1 MSLHSSDTPV
11 LNWREI
17 AQLTEAYREKVE
29 GLFLDRIIVPDR
41 THFPSG
47 YLKGEWALR
56 LTGRKRECCLL
67 ISVRTRHPYIALL
80 EGKGPKAATQA
91 THSAFDLTLSK
102 QLKGAKLLQLQALP
116 RERTVILWFTHSDLA
131 TTAHSKSRLGLVL
144 NLIPAAPEAL
154 LVSADSE
161 TSSKAP
167 HQGWPIVSRSR
178 AKFTPSDV
186 YLPPD
191 GSQAPDNLPFRHE
204 LVQNA
209 DKPDTFYHAIEKTL
223 ENEAF
228 ELRLR
233 TVEKKLKELLKTSAE
248 RIHQSETAIREAER
262 ESNWQYFADALKHS
276 LGNFPECIPDDE
288 AKPNQTKP
296 NQAKSKWVRIVP
308 DYLTGETLRVPCNPQ
323 LSPTEQVEA
332 YYQLARRKTRRID
345 EARARYESFRE
356 NGERFEAVLSEL
368 SKLAIQRL
376 RTPDGLTGPA
386 LAGPALAWP
395 ALERIERAAQIAPSG
410 RPKSDRGT
418 KGIKGSQWG
427 DHWLGKNF
435 ISKDGGSI
443 WVGRNKTENLE
454 LTFKRARGNDV
465 WMHVRGRPSAHI
477 LIPVQ
482 PGKSVSLDTLLDA
495 ANLCIY
501 YSGGEN
507 WGKTEIDYTFKK
519 HVKRIKDSSEAS
531 YTHNKTL
538 LVEPDSARLKRLL
551 SGDDWIKKS

>member
-17 AQLTEAYREKVE
+17 AQLTETYREKVE
-29 GLFLDRIIVPDR
+29 GLFLDRIIVPER
-41 THFPSG
+41 PRFPAG
-47 YLKGEWALR
+47 YLKGEWAIR

-67 ISVRTRHPYIALL
+67 ISVRTRHSYIALL
-80 EGKGPKAATQA
+80 EGKGPRAATQA

-102 QLKGAKLLQLQALP
+102 QLKGAKLLQVQALP
-116 RERTVILWFTHSDLA
+116 RERTVILWFTHPDL
-131 TTAHSKSRLGLVL
+131 TTPAAHSKARLGLVL
-144 NLIPAAPEAL
+144 NMIPAAPEAL
-154 LVSADSE
+154 LISANSE
-161 TSSKAP
+161 ASI
-167 HQGWPIVSRSR
+167 GWPIISRSR

-191 GSQAPDNLPFRHE
+191 GSQAPDKLPFRHE
-204 LVQNA
+204 LVQNVEEPHA
-209 DKPDTFYHAIEKTL
+209 FSHAIEKAL
-223 ENEAF
+223 EQEAF

-233 TVEKKLKELLKTSAE
+233 SIEKKLKELVKTSAE
-248 RIHQSETAIREAER
+248 RMHQSETAIREAER
-262 ESNWQYFADALKHS
+262 ESNWQYLADALKNS
-276 LGNFPECIPDDE
+276 LWNFPECILDDQ
-288 AKPNQTKP
+288 AKSNP
-296 NQAKSKWVRIVP
+296 AKSKWIRIVP
-308 DYLTGETLRVPCNPQ
+308 DYLTGETIRIPCNSQ

-332 YYQLARRKTRRID
+332 YYQLARRKARRID

-356 NGERFEAVLSEL
+356 NRERFEAILLEL
-368 SKLAIQRL
+368 SKVAIQRF
-376 RTPDGLTGPA
+376 RTPDELP
-386 LAGPALAWP
+386 WS
-395 ALERIERAAQIAPSG
+395 ALERMERASQIAPAG
-410 RPKSDRGT
+410 RPKADRSA
-418 KGIKGSQWG
+418 KSPKG

-435 ISKDGGSI
+435 TSKDGGSI

-465 WMHVRGRPSAHI
+465 WMHIRGRPSAHI

-507 WGKTEIDYTFKK
+507 WGKTEVDYTFKK

-531 YTHNKTL
+531 YTNNKTL
-538 LVEPDSARLKRLL
+538 LVEPDSVRLKRLL
-551 SGDDWIKKS
+551 SGEDWIKKS